1 MTRRPSRLW
10 QTAALL
16 PGLALGVLPIG
27 PAAAKPAV
35 EVPIPDTTLAVL
47 KGLAPVSA
55 LSGSYPGN
63 AALAANYVVTGGI
76 QTGSI
81 RLPTLLPFT
90 EQQQQALRDVFITDG
105 NLAQLAD
112 GLGTTLGAAY
122 VARAHY
128 LDRTHYTMISPA
140 VHDLIA
146 YADATTG
153 SDSQAGKYFFANGTT
168 DGTVKVTG
176 PAASIFGDVNGQA
189 NPFGRAYANLGGHPD
204 ADKFGDARPF
214 QTETE
219 QLTVTGLDYFGAP
232 ATNVTYNR
240 GPYMDLTNSPSYP
253 SGHTTYGYMG
263 SILLGIL
270 VPQRYSQ
277 MLARA
282 AEYGTDRIV
291 VGAHYAMDVIGGRTL
306 AMYDMAHLL
315 ANDPAYMGRDLKRA
329 TVPIRD
335 FQAAVRSARDE
346 IAAVL
351 SSACGKPVTAC
362 AREDIGRFRD
372 DGANAAFFA
381 STLTYSIPG
390 THPETALAAEDVG
403 KLAPEAGYLLTAA
416 YPSLSLE
423 QADQILTATEG
434 PGGGFLDDGSA
445 FGVYSRLNLYAAA
458 RAAANLVATRPAPA
472 H

>member
-1 MTRRPSRLW
+1 MTRRHCRRLGA
-10 QTAALL
+10 TLAPAV
-16 PGLALGVLPIG
+16 ALGALMTG
-27 PAAAKPAV
+27 TALAKPVV
-35 EVPIPDTTLAVL
+35 EEPTPAITMTVL

-76 QTGSI
+76 QTGTI

-105 NLAQLAD
+105 NLAELAD

-122 VARAHY
+122 LARAHY

-140 VHDLIA
+140 VHALIA

-168 DGTVKVTG
+168 NGTDKVSSKV
-176 PAASIFGDVNGQA
+176 AAIYSDINGEA
-189 NPFGRAYANLGGHPD
+189 NPFGRAYTHLGGHPD
-204 ADKFGDARPF
+204 ADKYGDSRPF

-219 QLTVTGLDYFGAP
+219 QVTITGLDYFGAP

-263 SILLGIL
+263 GILLGIL
-270 VPQRYSQ
+270 VPQRYPQ

-282 AEYGTDRIV
+282 AEYGTDRII
-291 VGAHYAMDVIGGRTL
+291 VGAHYAMDVIGGRTV

-315 ANDPAYMGRDLKRA
+315 ANDPAYMNRDLKRA
-329 TVPIRD
+329 EGPIAD
-335 FQAAVRSARDE
+335 FQAAVKVARDE
-346 IAAVL
+346 IGSVL
-351 SSACGKPVTAC
+351 SAACGKPVAAC

-372 DGANAAFFA
+372 DGADAAFFS

-390 THPETALAAEDVG
+390 THPETALAPEDVG
-403 KLAPEAGYLLTAA
+403 KVAPEAGYLLTAA
-416 YPSLSLE
+416 YPSLTLE
-423 QADQILTATEG
+423 EADRILTATEG

-445 FGVYSRLNLYAAA
+445 FGLYSRLNLYAAA